1 MSELHQLYEKKAVV
15 TVSVHCVEWF
25 LQKWSL
31 MVGDWYQLFR
41 HALWYSAWS
50 KLWPWKGL
58 IQTHISALNLKT
70 CTEKVT
76 NCCFSAFQRQQQQQ
90 QPYFVQRGN
99 IVQAVWWSSGWPTLS
114 CFGPVYQPQCVP
126 PTSISSSS
134 PLHTTSGTET
144 SPNTSPTHILLV
156 IWAILYIQTSC
167 LIIISIFESPLPLG
181 LSVCCSRAN
190 GCLTL

>member
-1 MSELHQLYEKKAVV
+1 MFWSHRYQSCSGYCVRTL
-15 TVSVHCVEWF
+15 TVHCVEWF

-41 HALWYSAWS
+41 HAPWYSAWS

-58 IQTHISALNLKT
+58 IQIHISLPLNLKT
-70 CTEKVT
+70 CTKKVT
-76 NCCFSAFQRQQQQQ
+76 NCCFNAFQQQQQ
-90 QPYFVQRGN
+90 QQSYFVQRGN

-144 SPNTSPTHILLV
+144 SPNTSPTHVLLV
-156 IWAILYIQTSC
+156 IWAI
-167 LIIISIFESPLPLG
+167 
-181 LSVCCSRAN
+181 
-190 GCLTL
+190 